1 MIEKIMENNNS
12 PEIDHWTYTCINF
25 KLLKLIKMSKYS
37 STAGNLR
44 NNVEKKVASYIWQLN
59 ILLGIIRTC
68 NFKNMKRRKKISPYG
83 ILWWAL
89 FPKHIKNC
97 F

>member
-59 ILLGIIRTC
+59 I
-68 NFKNMKRRKKISPYG
+68 
-83 ILWWAL
+83 
-89 FPKHIKNC
+89 
-97 F
+97 